1 MQPLSRNFGSK
12 QSGLD
17 GITVTRTAAAVKQAV
32 AQQRW
37 VVGDADS
44 FKKCDPCEQG
54 GKPLDRSS
62 ALALLQQT
70 PDWALAEDGC
80 SISRVWQ
87 AKVIPFPDASPSRV
101 PIHGFALTFS
111 LILQDFKSG
120 AAFLQRVAVLAE
132 NEGHHPDLHLV
143 SFNTVTVRLTTFA
156 LGGLSYNDFIM
167 ALKIDSFPEQLR
179 P

>member
-1 MQPLSRNFGSK
+1 MRRSLAIMLHRLPRSMPAAAPVPLRALVSTQPLSRNFGSK

-87 AKVIPFPDASPSRV
+87 AKVLPFPDASPSRV
-101 PIHGFALTFS
+101 HFNGFALTFHAFFRTS
-111 LILQDFKSG
+111 RAVPLFCSGLQFWLKMRGTTRTCIL
-120 AAFLQRVAVLAE
+120 
-132 NEGHHPDLHLV
+132 
-143 SFNTVTVRLTTFA
+143 
-156 LGGLSYNDFIM
+156 
-167 ALKIDSFPEQLR
+167 FPSTL
-179 P
+179 